1 MVGVAPQ
8 VVCRPSPALPRCGL
22 RLARDAD
29 AFDCTGDGRQRRQL
43 FAGVVH
49 LRFADDFGEQ
59 YQRDVAVVFAVV
71 FLADRVDGDA
81 VFRQDAGDV
90 RQYAGAVGDGQ
101 AQVVGAVEG
110 VCGQYRQAAAVVYF
124 AVAEFGE
131 AVFAFEV
138 EFAHDVDEVGNHRR
152 GGRQFARAGAVVE
165 AVADGISLH
174 LHRVHHAV
182 DAGNQRVLR
191 DECRM
196 DADFHA
202 VVAAHGEA

>member
-1 MVGVAPQ
+1 M
-8 VVCRPSPALPRCGL
+8 
-22 RLARDAD
+22 
-29 AFDCTGDGRQRRQL
+29 
-43 FAGVVH
+43 VH

-81 VFRQDAGDV
+81 VFRQDAGDF

-138 EFAHDVDEVGNHRR
+138 ELAHDVDEVGNHRR
-152 GGRQFARAGAVVE
+152 GGRQFARAGSVVE
-165 AVADGISLH
+165 AVADGVALY
-174 LHRVHHAV
+174 LYRVHDAV

-202 VVAAHGEA
+202 VVAAHGETQVFDAVAEFGGVFDVFRGKRIYAFDVNAVKL